1 MLLHRFDAEP
11 RLYVSSVTGM
21 RLDATSAVTVSVS
34 EEALPSVVLPRTE
47 RLPERLLVPEV
58 FVELKRPVICTSPS
72 ASMRNSSEPFTATP
86 RRTLL
91 VVSSVPKSPSV
102 AKMFVEVAVPKYPMP
117 LTVSAVVEAYEVV
130 RRESALSKVNA
141 DELAS
146 CPELVAK
153 TTRPPARPDTYWSV
167 VDAVLAYRFVEVN
180 AVDDAY
186 GNVLLPVAVD
196 VMAPAILRAPPKVL
210 VPVVVNAP
218 ATVVAKRWVEVAVV
232 EYRFVAVGAVVEA

>member
-11 RLYVSSVTGM
+11 RLYVLSVAGM

-91 VVSSVPKSPSV
+91 VPAEAGLMYTDPW
-102 AKMFVEVAVPKYPMP
+102 
-117 LTVSAVVEAYEVV
+117 LT
-130 RRESALSKVNA
+130 
-141 DELAS
+141 
-146 CPELVAK
+146 
-153 TTRPPARPDTYWSV
+153 
-167 VDAVLAYRFVEVN
+167 
-180 AVDDAY
+180 
-186 GNVLLPVAVD
+186 
-196 VMAPAILRAPPKVL
+196 L
-210 VPVVVNAP
+210 VPVGTARN
-218 ATVVAKRWVEVAVV
+218 
-232 EYRFVAVGAVVEA
+232 